1 MNRNDLRRVD
11 LNLLIVFE
19 TLMHERSVTR
29 AAEKLF
35 LGQPAISAALS
46 RLRTLFDDPLFVR
59 TGRSMEPTARAQE
72 IFAHLSPAL
81 DSISTAMSR
90 ASEFDPATSTA
101 VFRIGLSDDV
111 EFGLLPPLLRRLRA
125 EAPGIV
131 LVVRRANYL
140 LMPNLLASGEISVGV
155 SYTDELPANAKRKTV
170 RRSKPKILRADS
182 APGQLTLD
190 DYCARPHALVSFA
203 GDLSEAAEADLQQ
216 LQVSLIAEL
225 VDAYGQLRG
234 AQLREKIAL
243 SNLENQKES
252 RQLTEQLRDAGV
264 GAELDVLRADA
275 RLAAT
280 AASVPQLQAEA
291 ERARHRI
298 ATLLGQRPEEL
309 TVDLSPR
316 DLPAITKALP
326 IGDPGELL
334 RRRPDIRAAERRLA
348 ASTADVGVAT
358 ADLFPRVSLSGFLGF
373 TAGRGSQIGSS
384 AARAWS
390 VGPSISWAAFDLGSV
405 RARLRG
411 AKADAD
417 AALASYEQQVLLAL
431 EESANAFSDYGKRQE
446 RLVSLVR
453 QSEASR
459 AAAQQAAIRYREGTT
474 DFLVLLDAERE
485 QLSAEDAQAQA
496 EVELYRGI
504 VAIYRSLGG
513 GWQPSA

>member
-190 DYCARPHALVSFA
+190 DYCARLRRP
-203 GDLSEAAEADLQQ
+203 GADRRRRPTRRGPAVRDPRLRT
-216 LQVSLIAEL
+216 
-225 VDAYGQLRG
+225 VDGL
-234 AQLREKIAL
+234 
-243 SNLENQKES
+243 
-252 RQLTEQLRDAGV
+252 
-264 GAELDVLRADA
+264 A
-275 RLAAT
+275 RR
-280 AASVPQLQAEA
+280 P
-291 ERARHRI
+291 
-298 ATLLGQRPEEL
+298 GQRPGGTL
-309 TVDLSPR
+309 
-316 DLPAITKALP
+316 
-326 IGDPGELL
+326 
-334 RRRPDIRAAERRLA
+334 
-348 ASTADVGVAT
+348 
-358 ADLFPRVSLSGFLGF
+358 
-373 TAGRGSQIGSS
+373 
-384 AARAWS
+384 
-390 VGPSISWAAFDLGSV
+390 
-405 RARLRG
+405 
-411 AKADAD
+411 
-417 AALASYEQQVLLAL
+417 AALADQHVHRRSGQ
-431 EESANAFSDYGKRQE
+431 
-446 RLVSLVR
+446 SLSPPATTR
-453 QSEASR
+453 TRRRNGEIDR
-459 AAAQQAAIRYREGTT
+459 APRACGLFHRKHC
-474 DFLVLLDAERE
+474 
-485 QLSAEDAQAQA
+485 
-496 EVELYRGI
+496 
-504 VAIYRSLGG
+504 
-513 GWQPSA
+513 P

>member
-125 EAPGIV
+125 GAGDRP
-131 LVVRRANYL
+131 RRAPRQL
-140 LMPNLLASGEISVGV
+140 SIDAEPAGLGEISVGV

-203 GDLSEAAEADLQQ
+203 GDLSGFVDEELEKFGRKRKVVLAVPQFNGLGTLLAGTDIIATVPDYAAQA
-216 LQVSLIAEL
+216 LIAAGGLRAEDPPFETRAFEL
-225 VDAYGQLRG
+225 SMAWRG
-234 AQLREKIAL
+234 AQD
-243 SNLENQKES
+243 N
-252 RQLTEQLRDAGV
+252 D
-264 GAELDVLRADA
+264 
-275 RLAAT
+275 
-280 AASVPQLQAEA
+280 PA
-291 ERARHRI
+291 ERWLRSRI
-298 ATLLGQRPEEL
+298 
-309 TVDLSPR
+309 SMF
-316 DLPAITKALP
+316 
-326 IGDPGELL
+326 IGDP
-334 RRRPDIRAAERRLA
+334 D
-348 ASTADVGVAT
+348 
-358 ADLFPRVSLSGFLGF
+358 SL
-373 TAGRGSQIGSS
+373 
-384 AARAWS
+384 
-390 VGPSISWAAFDLGSV
+390 
-405 RARLRG
+405 
-411 AKADAD
+411 
-417 AALASYEQQVLLAL
+417 
-431 EESANAFSDYGKRQE
+431 
-446 RLVSLVR
+446 
-453 QSEASR
+453 
-459 AAAQQAAIRYREGTT
+459 
-474 DFLVLLDAERE
+474 
-485 QLSAEDAQAQA
+485 
-496 EVELYRGI
+496 
-504 VAIYRSLGG
+504 
-513 GWQPSA
+513 

>member
-203 GDLSEAAEADLQQ
+203 GDLSGFVDEELEKFGRKRKVVLAVPQFNGLGTLLAGTDIIATVPDYAAPPAAYAPRTRRSRPAPSNCRWPGAAPRTTTRRNAGCARGSACSSAIRTVSEPSGNYPHEASQRGNRSRTA
-216 LQVSLIAEL
+216 SLWLIPS
-225 VDAYGQLRG
+225 
-234 AQLREKIAL
+234 KAL
-243 SNLENQKES
+243 S
-252 RQLTEQLRDAGV
+252 
-264 GAELDVLRADA
+264 
-275 RLAAT
+275 
-280 AASVPQLQAEA
+280 
-291 ERARHRI
+291 
-298 ATLLGQRPEEL
+298 
-309 TVDLSPR
+309 
-316 DLPAITKALP
+316 ITM
-326 IGDPGELL
+326 DCY
-334 RRRPDIRAAERRLA
+334 R
-348 ASTADVGVAT
+348 
-358 ADLFPRVSLSGFLGF
+358 
-373 TAGRGSQIGSS
+373 
-384 AARAWS
+384 
-390 VGPSISWAAFDLGSV
+390 
-405 RARLRG
+405 
-411 AKADAD
+411 
-417 AALASYEQQVLLAL
+417 
-431 EESANAFSDYGKRQE
+431 KRKTMYHC
-446 RLVSLVR
+446 S
-453 QSEASR
+453 
-459 AAAQQAAIRYREGTT
+459 
-474 DFLVLLDAERE
+474 
-485 QLSAEDAQAQA
+485 
-496 EVELYRGI
+496 
-504 VAIYRSLGG
+504 
-513 GWQPSA
+513 